1 MGFIFAEHIVHQ
13 YRKEL
18 YTEYRKG
25 QGEPLMQS
33 NLFTSSPSVQS
44 SRILYT
50 PSPFARSSLLH
61 LQEVGSLTA
70 IRPHTSKREKLQ
82 SYLCFMVEGG
92 EGELVYEGKKYELKT
107 GDVVFIDCRK
117 AYSHS
122 TGNSSI
128 TGDGHSVDNS
138 RSMDNNHSADN
149 NNTTEK
155 DNSNLWSLRWCHFY
169 GPSMP
174 AIYAKYCERGGLPVI
189 RGADVSVD
197 MARGADVAR
206 EADAFSGADV
216 SQYSTILTDIYTL
229 ASSSDYI
236 RDMRINGKLNDLLTL
251 LMESSWHC
259 GAHTNAPKKMDI
271 SLVKSFLDE
280 HYKEK
285 LSLESVASHF
295 FIDKHYLARLFKEQY
310 GVTLVTY
317 LQQVRITHA
326 KRMLRFTDKSI
337 EEIGLEC
344 GIGEL
349 NYFSRVFKKLEGV
362 SPSEFRRVW

>member
-1 MGFIFAEHIVHQ
+1 MNA
-13 YRKEL
+13 
-18 YTEYRKG
+18 YRKG
-25 QGEPLMQS
+25 QGEPIMHS
-33 NLFTSSPSVQS
+33 NLFTSSPSVRS
-44 SRILYT
+44 SRVLYT

-70 IRPHTSKREKLQ
+70 IKPHTSKREKLQ
-82 SYLCFMVEGG
+82 SYLCFIVEDG
-92 EGELVYEGKKYELKT
+92 EGELVYEGKKYELRC

-122 TGNSSI
+122 TGNNC
-128 TGDGHSVDNS
+128 SVG
-138 RSMDNNHSADN
+138 NNNRTCDRHSAD
-149 NNTTEK
+149 E
-155 DNSNLWSLRWCHFY
+155 DSVSDNLWSLRWCHFY
-169 GPSMP
+169 GPSMS

-189 RGADVSVD
+189 RGADV
-197 MARGADVAR
+197 AQYADL
-206 EADAFSGADV
+206 
-216 SQYSTILTDIYTL
+216 LTDIYAL

-251 LMESSWHC
+251 LMESSWHQ
-259 GAHTNAPKKMDI
+259 GNSSNAPKRMDI

-280 HYKEK
+280 HYSEK
-285 LSLESVASHF
+285 LSLESVASQF

>member
-1 MGFIFAEHIVHQ
+1 MPPKKAEVKSMH
-13 YRKEL
+13 
-18 YTEYRKG
+18 
-25 QGEPLMQS
+25 S

-61 LQEVGSLTA
+61 LQEVGSLSA

-82 SYLCFMVEGG
+82 SYLCFMVEDG
-92 EGELVYEGKKYELKT
+92 EGELVYEGKKYELRS

-122 TGNSSI
+122 TGMNPNA
-128 TGDGHSVDNS
+128 G
-138 RSMDNNHSADN
+138 
-149 NNTTEK
+149 
-155 DNSNLWSLRWCHFY
+155 LWSLRWCHFY

-197 MARGADVAR
+197 LARGADMGRRDDV
-206 EADAFSGADV
+206 SCGADV
-216 SQYSTILTDIYTL
+216 SQYAAILTDIYTL

-251 LMESSWHC
+251 LMESSWHRE
-259 GAHTNAPKKMDI
+259 AHTNAPKKMEI
-271 SLVKSFLDE
+271 SRVKSFLDE

-337 EEIGLEC
+337 EEIGLEY

>member
-1 MGFIFAEHIVHQ
+1 MH
-13 YRKEL
+13 
-18 YTEYRKG
+18 
-25 QGEPLMQS
+25 S

-50 PSPFARSSLLH
+50 PSPFARASLLH
-61 LQEVGSLTA
+61 LQEVGSLSA

-82 SYLCFMVEGG
+82 SYLCFMVEDG
-92 EGELVYEGKKYELKT
+92 EGELVYEGKKYELRS

-117 AYSHS
+117 AYRHS
-122 TGNSSI
+122 TGMNPNA
-128 TGDGHSVDNS
+128 G
-138 RSMDNNHSADN
+138 
-149 NNTTEK
+149 
-155 DNSNLWSLRWCHFY
+155 LWSLRWCHFY

-174 AIYAKYCERGGLPVI
+174 AVYAKYCERGGQPVI
-189 RGADVSVD
+189 RGADVN
-197 MARGADVAR
+197 
-206 EADAFSGADV
+206 
-216 SQYSTILTDIYTL
+216 QYVTLLTDIYTS

-251 LMESSWHC
+251 LMESSWHRE
-259 GAHTNAPKKMDI
+259 AHTNAPKKMEI
-271 SLVKSFLDE
+271 SRVKSFLDE
-280 HYKEK
+280 HYEEK

>member
-1 MGFIFAEHIVHQ
+1 MVN
-13 YRKEL
+13 
-18 YTEYRKG
+18 
-25 QGEPLMQS
+25 
-33 NLFTSSPSVQS
+33 NLFTSSPSVRS

-70 IRPHTSKREKLQ
+70 IKPHTSKREKLQ
-82 SYLCFMVEGG
+82 SYLCFMVEDG
-92 EGELVYEGKKYELKT
+92 EGELVYEGKKYDLKS

-122 TGNSSI
+122 TGLNPNA
-128 TGDGHSVDNS
+128 G
-138 RSMDNNHSADN
+138 
-149 NNTTEK
+149 
-155 DNSNLWSLRWCHFY
+155 LWSLRWCHFY

-197 MARGADVAR
+197 LARGADMGRRDDV
-206 EADAFSGADV
+206 SCGADV
-216 SQYSTILTDIYTL
+216 SQYAAILTDIYTL

-251 LMESSWHC
+251 LMESSWHRE
-259 GAHTNAPKKMDI
+259 AHTNAPKKMEI
-271 SLVKSFLDE
+271 SRVKSFLDE
-280 HYKEK
+280 HYEEK

-362 SPSEFRRVW
+362 SPSEFQRVW

>member
-1 MGFIFAEHIVHQ
+1 MLYFSHEMPPKKAEVKSMH
-13 YRKEL
+13 
-18 YTEYRKG
+18 
-25 QGEPLMQS
+25 S

-70 IRPHTSKREKLQ
+70 IKPHTSKREKLQ
-82 SYLCFMVEGG
+82 SYLCFMVEDG
-92 EGELVYEGKKYELKT
+92 EGELVYEGKKYELRS

-122 TGNSSI
+122 TGMNPNA
-128 TGDGHSVDNS
+128 G
-138 RSMDNNHSADN
+138 
-149 NNTTEK
+149 
-155 DNSNLWSLRWCHFY
+155 LWSLRWCHFY

-197 MARGADVAR
+197 LARGADMGRRDDV
-206 EADAFSGADV
+206 SCGADV
-216 SQYSTILTDIYTL
+216 SQYVAILTDIYTL

-251 LMESSWHC
+251 LMESSWHRE
-259 GAHTNAPKKMDI
+259 AHTNAPKKMEI
-271 SLVKSFLDE
+271 SRVKSFLDE
-280 HYKEK
+280 HYEEK

>member
-1 MGFIFAEHIVHQ
+1 
-13 YRKEL
+13 
-18 YTEYRKG
+18 
-25 QGEPLMQS
+25 MQS

-70 IRPHTSKREKLQ
+70 IKPHTSKREKLQ
-82 SYLCFMVEGG
+82 SYLCFMVEDG
-92 EGELVYEGKKYELKT
+92 EGELVYEGKKYGLQT
-107 GDVVFIDCRK
+107 RDVVFIDCRK

-122 TGNSSI
+122 TGNNCSTGNSSGVGNNCS
-128 TGDGHSVDNS
+128 TGNSHSDSTGVNS
-138 RSMDNNHSADN
+138 C
-149 NNTTEK
+149 K
-155 DNSNLWSLRWCHFY
+155 KLWSLRWCHFY

-174 AIYAKYCERGGLPVI
+174 AVYAKYCERGGQPVI

-197 MARGADVAR
+197 MARGADMGRGVDMGRGDDMAR
-206 EADAFSGADV
+206 GSDV
-216 SQYSTILTDIYTL
+216 SQYATILADIYTL

-236 RDMRINGKLNDLLTL
+236 RDMRINGKLTDLLTL
-251 LMESSWHC
+251 LMESSWHR
-259 GAHTNAPKKMDI
+259 GNSSNAPKKMDI

>member
-1 MGFIFAEHIVHQ
+1 
-13 YRKEL
+13 
-18 YTEYRKG
+18 
-25 QGEPLMQS
+25 MQS

-50 PSPFARSSLLH
+50 PSPFARSSLLY

-70 IRPHTSKREKLQ
+70 IKPHTSKREKLQ
-82 SYLCFMVEGG
+82 SYLCFIVEAG
-92 EGELVYEGKKYELKT
+92 EGELVYEGKKYELRS

-122 TGNSSI
+122 TGNSCS

-138 RSMDNNHSADN
+138 RSMDNNYSTDN
-149 NNTTEK
+149 AHTTEEE
-155 DNSNLWSLRWCHFY
+155 NSNLWSLRWCHFY

-174 AIYAKYCERGGLPVI
+174 AVYAKYCERGGLPVI
-189 RGADVSVD
+189 RGVD
-197 MARGADVAR
+197 MGRGD
-206 EADAFSGADV
+206 DV
-216 SQYSTILTDIYTL
+216 SQYSTIISDIYTL

-251 LMESSWHC
+251 LMESSWHQ
-259 GAHTNAPKKMDI
+259 GYSSAAPKKMDI
-271 SLVKSFLDE
+271 SSVKSFLDE

-285 LSLESVASHF
+285 LSLESVAGHF
-295 FIDKHYLARLFKEQY
+295 FIDKHYLARLFKEHY

>member
-1 MGFIFAEHIVHQ
+1 MH
-13 YRKEL
+13 
-18 YTEYRKG
+18 
-25 QGEPLMQS
+25 S

-82 SYLCFMVEGG
+82 SYLCFMVEDG

-122 TGNSSI
+122 TGMNLNA
-128 TGDGHSVDNS
+128 G
-138 RSMDNNHSADN
+138 
-149 NNTTEK
+149 
-155 DNSNLWSLRWCHFY
+155 LWSLRWCHFY

-189 RGADVSVD
+189 RGADVS
-197 MARGADVAR
+197 
-206 EADAFSGADV
+206 
-216 SQYSTILTDIYTL
+216 QYAAILTDIYTL

-251 LMESSWHC
+251 LMESSWHR

>member
-1 MGFIFAEHIVHQ
+1 MH
-13 YRKEL
+13 
-18 YTEYRKG
+18 
-25 QGEPLMQS
+25 S

-61 LQEVGSLTA
+61 LQEVGSLSA

-82 SYLCFMVEGG
+82 SYLCFMVEDG
-92 EGELVYEGKKYELKT
+92 EGELVYEGKKYELRS

-122 TGNSSI
+122 TGMNPNA
-128 TGDGHSVDNS
+128 G
-138 RSMDNNHSADN
+138 
-149 NNTTEK
+149 
-155 DNSNLWSLRWCHFY
+155 LWSLRWCHFY

-197 MARGADVAR
+197 LARGADMGRRDDV
-206 EADAFSGADV
+206 SCGADV
-216 SQYSTILTDIYTL
+216 SQYVAILTDIYTL

-251 LMESSWHC
+251 LMESSWHRE
-259 GAHTNAPKKMDI
+259 AHTNAPKKMEI
-271 SLVKSFLDE
+271 SRVKSFLDE

-326 KRMLRFTDKSI
+326 KQMLRFTDKSI

-344 GIGEL
+344 GIGEP

>member
-1 MGFIFAEHIVHQ
+1 MLYFSHEMPPKKAEVKSMH
-13 YRKEL
+13 
-18 YTEYRKG
+18 
-25 QGEPLMQS
+25 S

-61 LQEVGSLTA
+61 LQEVGSLSA

-82 SYLCFMVEGG
+82 SYLCFMVEDG
-92 EGELVYEGKKYELKT
+92 EGELVYEGKKYELRS

-117 AYSHS
+117 AYRHS
-122 TGNSSI
+122 TGMNPNA
-128 TGDGHSVDNS
+128 G
-138 RSMDNNHSADN
+138 
-149 NNTTEK
+149 
-155 DNSNLWSLRWCHFY
+155 LWSLRWCHFY

-197 MARGADVAR
+197 LARGADMGRRDDV
-206 EADAFSGADV
+206 SCGADV
-216 SQYSTILTDIYTL
+216 SQYAAILTDIYTL

-251 LMESSWHC
+251 LMESSWHRE
-259 GAHTNAPKKMDI
+259 AHTNAPKKMEI
-271 SLVKSFLDE
+271 SRVKSFLDE

>member
-1 MGFIFAEHIVHQ
+1 
-13 YRKEL
+13 
-18 YTEYRKG
+18 
-25 QGEPLMQS
+25 MQS
-33 NLFTSSPSVQS
+33 SLFTSSPSVQS

-82 SYLCFMVEGG
+82 SYLCFMVEDG

-122 TGNSSI
+122 TGMNLN
-128 TGDGHSVDNS
+128 TG
-138 RSMDNNHSADN
+138 
-149 NNTTEK
+149 
-155 DNSNLWSLRWCHFY
+155 LWSLRWCHFY

-189 RGADVSVD
+189 RGADVGC
-197 MARGADVAR
+197 GADMGHGS
-206 EADAFSGADV
+206 DA
-216 SQYSTILTDIYTL
+216 SQYSTIISDIYTL

-251 LMESSWHC
+251 LMESSWHRE
-259 GAHTNAPKKMDI
+259 AHTNAPKKMEI
-271 SLVKSFLDE
+271 SQVKSFLDE

>member
-1 MGFIFAEHIVHQ
+1 MH
-13 YRKEL
+13 
-18 YTEYRKG
+18 
-25 QGEPLMQS
+25 S

-61 LQEVGSLTA
+61 LQEVGSLSA

-82 SYLCFMVEGG
+82 SYLCFMVEDG
-92 EGELVYEGKKYELKT
+92 EGELVYEGKKYELRS

-122 TGNSSI
+122 TGMNPNA
-128 TGDGHSVDNS
+128 G
-138 RSMDNNHSADN
+138 
-149 NNTTEK
+149 
-155 DNSNLWSLRWCHFY
+155 LWSLRWCHFY

-197 MARGADVAR
+197 LARGADMGRRDDV
-206 EADAFSGADV
+206 SCGADV
-216 SQYSTILTDIYTL
+216 SQYAAILTDIYTL

-251 LMESSWHC
+251 LMESSWHRE
-259 GAHTNAPKKMDI
+259 AHTNAPKKMEI
-271 SLVKSFLDE
+271 SRVKSFLDE
-280 HYKEK
+280 HYEEK
-285 LSLESVASHF
+285 LSLESMASHF

>member
-1 MGFIFAEHIVHQ
+1 MH
-13 YRKEL
+13 
-18 YTEYRKG
+18 
-25 QGEPLMQS
+25 S

-61 LQEVGSLTA
+61 LQEVGSLSA

-82 SYLCFMVEGG
+82 SYLCFMVEDG
-92 EGELVYEGKKYELKT
+92 EGELVYEGKKYELRS

-122 TGNSSI
+122 TGMNPNA
-128 TGDGHSVDNS
+128 G
-138 RSMDNNHSADN
+138 
-149 NNTTEK
+149 
-155 DNSNLWSLRWCHFY
+155 LWSLRWCHFY
-169 GPSMP
+169 GLSMP

-197 MARGADVAR
+197 LARGADMGRRDDV
-206 EADAFSGADV
+206 SCGADV
-216 SQYSTILTDIYTL
+216 SQYAAILTDIYTL

-251 LMESSWHC
+251 LMESSWHRE
-259 GAHTNAPKKMDI
+259 AHTNAPKKMEI
-271 SLVKSFLDE
+271 SRVKSFLDE

>member
-1 MGFIFAEHIVHQ
+1 MH
-13 YRKEL
+13 
-18 YTEYRKG
+18 
-25 QGEPLMQS
+25 S

-61 LQEVGSLTA
+61 LQEVGSLSA
-70 IRPHTSKREKLQ
+70 IRPHTSKRAKLQ
-82 SYLCFMVEGG
+82 SYLCFMVEDG

-122 TGNSSI
+122 TGMNPNA
-128 TGDGHSVDNS
+128 G
-138 RSMDNNHSADN
+138 
-149 NNTTEK
+149 
-155 DNSNLWSLRWCHFY
+155 LWSLRWCHFY

-197 MARGADVAR
+197 LARGADMGRRDDV
-206 EADAFSGADV
+206 SCGADV
-216 SQYSTILTDIYTL
+216 SQYAAILTDIYAL
-229 ASSSDYI
+229 ASSSDCI

-251 LMESSWHC
+251 LMESSWHRE
-259 GAHTNAPKKMDI
+259 AHTNAPKKMEI
-271 SLVKSFLDE
+271 SRVKSFLDE
-280 HYKEK
+280 HYEEK

>member
-1 MGFIFAEHIVHQ
+1 MH
-13 YRKEL
+13 
-18 YTEYRKG
+18 
-25 QGEPLMQS
+25 S

-61 LQEVGSLTA
+61 LQEVGSLSA

-82 SYLCFMVEGG
+82 SYLCFMVEDG
-92 EGELVYEGKKYELKT
+92 EGELVYEGKKYELRS

-117 AYSHS
+117 AYRHS
-122 TGNSSI
+122 TGMNPNA
-128 TGDGHSVDNS
+128 G
-138 RSMDNNHSADN
+138 
-149 NNTTEK
+149 
-155 DNSNLWSLRWCHFY
+155 LWSFRWCHFY

-197 MARGADVAR
+197 LARGADMGRRDDV
-206 EADAFSGADV
+206 SCGADV
-216 SQYSTILTDIYTL
+216 SQYAAILTDIYTL

-251 LMESSWHC
+251 LMESSWHRE
-259 GAHTNAPKKMDI
+259 AHTNAPKKMEI
-271 SLVKSFLDE
+271 SRVKSFLDE

-295 FIDKHYLARLFKEQY
+295 FIDKHYLARLFKEHY
-310 GVTLVTY
+310 GVTLFTY

-326 KRMLRFTDKSI
+326 KRMLRFTDKTI

>member
-1 MGFIFAEHIVHQ
+1 MPPKKAEVKSMH
-13 YRKEL
+13 
-18 YTEYRKG
+18 
-25 QGEPLMQS
+25 S

-82 SYLCFMVEGG
+82 SYLCFMVEDG
-92 EGELVYEGKKYELKT
+92 EGELVYEGKKYELRS

-122 TGNSSI
+122 TGMNPNA
-128 TGDGHSVDNS
+128 G
-138 RSMDNNHSADN
+138 
-149 NNTTEK
+149 
-155 DNSNLWSLRWCHFY
+155 LWSLRWCHFY

-197 MARGADVAR
+197 LARGADMGRRDDV
-206 EADAFSGADV
+206 SCGADV
-216 SQYSTILTDIYTL
+216 SQYAAILTDIYTL

-251 LMESSWHC
+251 LMESSWHRE
-259 GAHTNAPKKMDI
+259 AHTNSPKKMEI
-271 SLVKSFLDE
+271 SRVKSFLDE
-280 HYKEK
+280 HYEEK

>member
-1 MGFIFAEHIVHQ
+1 MPNT
-13 YRKEL
+13 Y
-18 YTEYRKG
+18 
-25 QGEPLMQS
+25 
-33 NLFTSSPSVQS
+33 FTSSPSVQS

-70 IRPHTSKREKLQ
+70 IKPHTSKREKLQ
-82 SYLCFMVEGG
+82 SYLCFMVEDG
-92 EGELVYEGKKYELKT
+92 EGELVYEGKKYDLKS

-122 TGNSSI
+122 TGNSS
-128 TGDGHSVDNS
+128 GVGNS
-138 RSMDNNHSADN
+138 RSTDNAHSATN
-149 NNTTEK
+149 PNTE
-155 DNSNLWSLRWCHFY
+155 LWSLRWCHFY

-189 RGADVSVD
+189 RGTDV
-197 MARGADVAR
+197 
-206 EADAFSGADV
+206 F
-216 SQYSTILTDIYTL
+216 QYSTIISDIYTL

-251 LMESSWHC
+251 LMESSWHRE
-259 GAHTNAPKKMDI
+259 AHTNAPKKMEI
-271 SLVKSFLDE
+271 SQVRSFLDE

-285 LSLESVASHF
+285 LSLESVAGHF

-362 SPSEFRRVW
+362 SPSEFRRMW

>member
-1 MGFIFAEHIVHQ
+1 MVCITVGEVNYGFLIVG
-13 YRKEL
+13 KDKV
-18 YTEYRKG
+18 TS
-25 QGEPLMQS
+25 MQP

-70 IRPHTSKREKLQ
+70 IKPHISKREKLQ
-82 SYLCFMVEGG
+82 SYLCFVVEDG
-92 EGELVYEGKKYELKT
+92 EGELVYEGKKYELRS
-107 GDVVFIDCRK
+107 GEVVFIDCRK

-122 TGNSSI
+122 TGNAHESC
-128 TGDGHSVDNS
+128 D
-138 RSMDNNHSADN
+138 RHSADVASVA
-149 NNTTEK
+149 
-155 DNSNLWSLRWCHFY
+155 DNLWSLRWCHFY

-189 RGADVSVD
+189 RGADMACGADMVCGAD
-197 MARGADVAR
+197 MAR
-206 EADAFSGADV
+206 GADV

-251 LMESSWHC
+251 LMESSWHRE
-259 GAHTNAPKKMDI
+259 AHTNAPKKMEI
-271 SLVKSFLDE
+271 SQVKFFLDE

-285 LSLESVASHF
+285 LSLEFVASHF

>member
-1 MGFIFAEHIVHQ
+1 
-13 YRKEL
+13 
-18 YTEYRKG
+18 
-25 QGEPLMQS
+25 MQP

-82 SYLCFMVEGG
+82 SYLCFMVEDG
-92 EGELVYEGKKYELKT
+92 EGELVYEGKKHELRS

-122 TGNSSI
+122 TGNIRS
-128 TGDGHSVDNS
+128 TGNIQELCDRYSTDNAHS
-138 RSMDNNHSADN
+138 
-149 NNTTEK
+149 TEK
-155 DNSNLWSLRWCHFY
+155 DGEKLWSLRWCHFY

-189 RGADVSVD
+189 RYTD
-197 MARGADVAR
+197 MTR
-206 EADAFSGADV
+206 GADV
-216 SQYSTILTDIYTL
+216 SQYTAILTDIYTL

-251 LMESSWHC
+251 LMESSWHQ
-259 GAHTNAPKKMDI
+259 GNSSNAPKKMDI

-295 FIDKHYLARLFKEQY
+295 FIDKHYLARLFKEHY

>member
-1 MGFIFAEHIVHQ
+1 
-13 YRKEL
+13 
-18 YTEYRKG
+18 
-25 QGEPLMQS
+25 MQP

-50 PSPFARSSLLH
+50 PSPFARASLLH

-70 IRPHTSKREKLQ
+70 IKHHTSKREKLQ
-82 SYLCFMVEGG
+82 SYLCFMVEDG
-92 EGELVYEGKKYELKT
+92 EGELVYEGKTYELKT
-107 GDVVFIDCRK
+107 GDVVFIDCRR

-122 TGNSSI
+122 TGNSCS
-128 TGDGHSVDNS
+128 TGNGHSVDN
-138 RSMDNNHSADN
+138 NHSA
-149 NNTTEK
+149 TEK
-155 DNSNLWSLRWCHFY
+155 DGGKLWSLRWCHFY

-189 RGADVSVD
+189 RSAD
-197 MARGADVAR
+197 MA
-206 EADAFSGADV
+206 SGADV
-216 SQYSTILTDIYTL
+216 SQYTAILTDIYTL

-251 LMESSWHC
+251 LMESSWHHE
-259 GAHTNAPKKMDI
+259 AHANAPKKMEI
-271 SLVKSFLDE
+271 SQVKSFLDE
-280 HYKEK
+280 HYCEK

-326 KRMLRFTDKSI
+326 KRMLRFTDKSV

>member
-1 MGFIFAEHIVHQ
+1 MH
-13 YRKEL
+13 
-18 YTEYRKG
+18 
-25 QGEPLMQS
+25 S

-61 LQEVGSLTA
+61 LQEVGSLIA
-70 IRPHTSKREKLQ
+70 IKPHTSKREKLQ
-82 SYLCFMVEGG
+82 SYLCFMVEDG
-92 EGELVYEGKKYELKT
+92 EGELVYEGKRYDLKP

-122 TGNSSI
+122 TGNI
-128 TGDGHSVDNS
+128 QELCDGHSTDNA
-138 RSMDNNHSADN
+138 HSAA
-149 NNTTEK
+149 EK
-155 DNSNLWSLRWCHFY
+155 DGGKLWSLRWCHFY

-189 RGADVSVD
+189 RGAD
-197 MARGADVAR
+197 MACGADP
-206 EADAFSGADV
+206 
-216 SQYSTILTDIYTL
+216 SQYRTILSDIYAM

-251 LMESSWHC
+251 LMESSWHQ
-259 GAHTNAPKKMDI
+259 GNSSNAPKKMDI
-271 SLVKSFLDE
+271 SIVKSFLDE
-280 HYKEK
+280 HYSEN
-285 LSLESVASHF
+285 LSLESVASQF

>member
-1 MGFIFAEHIVHQ
+1 MNDG
-13 YRKEL
+13 
-18 YTEYRKG
+18 
-25 QGEPLMQS
+25 

-50 PSPFARSSLLH
+50 PSPFASSSLLH

-82 SYLCFMVEGG
+82 SYLCFMVEDG
-92 EGELVYEGKKYELKT
+92 EGELVYEGKKYELRS

-122 TGNSSI
+122 TGMNPNA
-128 TGDGHSVDNS
+128 G
-138 RSMDNNHSADN
+138 
-149 NNTTEK
+149 
-155 DNSNLWSLRWCHFY
+155 LWSLRWCHFY

-189 RGADVSVD
+189 RGADMACGAD
-197 MARGADVAR
+197 MARGDDASCGA
-206 EADAFSGADV
+206 AFS
-216 SQYSTILTDIYTL
+216 QYKTLLTDIYTL

-251 LMESSWHC
+251 LMESSWHR
-259 GAHTNAPKKMDI
+259 GAHTNAPKKMEI
-271 SLVKSFLDE
+271 SSVKSFLDE

-310 GVTLVTY
+310 GMTMVTY

-326 KRMLRFTDKSI
+326 KRMLRLTDKSI

-349 NYFSRVFKKLEGV
+349 N
-362 SPSEFRRVW
+362 

>member
-1 MGFIFAEHIVHQ
+1 MH
-13 YRKEL
+13 
-18 YTEYRKG
+18 
-25 QGEPLMQS
+25 S

-70 IRPHTSKREKLQ
+70 IKPHTSKREKLQ
-82 SYLCFMVEGG
+82 SYLCFMVEDG
-92 EGELVYEGKKYELKT
+92 EGELVYEGKKYELIS

-122 TGNSSI
+122 TG
-128 TGDGHSVDNS
+128 
-138 RSMDNNHSADN
+138 
-149 NNTTEK
+149 
-155 DNSNLWSLRWCHFY
+155 SNPNAELWSLRWCHFY

-174 AIYAKYCERGGLPVI
+174 AIYAKYCERGGQPVI
-189 RGADVSVD
+189 R
-197 MARGADVAR
+197 
-206 EADAFSGADV
+206 GADV

-251 LMESSWHC
+251 LMESSWHQ
-259 GAHTNAPKKMDI
+259 GNSTNAPKKMDI
-271 SLVKSFLDE
+271 SSVKSFLDE
-280 HYKEK
+280 HYSEK

>member
-1 MGFIFAEHIVHQ
+1 MPPKKAEVKSMH
-13 YRKEL
+13 
-18 YTEYRKG
+18 
-25 QGEPLMQS
+25 S

-82 SYLCFMVEGG
+82 SYLCFMVEDG
-92 EGELVYEGKKYELKT
+92 EGELVYEGKKYELRS

-122 TGNSSI
+122 TGMNPNA
-128 TGDGHSVDNS
+128 G
-138 RSMDNNHSADN
+138 
-149 NNTTEK
+149 
-155 DNSNLWSLRWCHFY
+155 LWSLRWCHFY

-197 MARGADVAR
+197 LARGADMGRRDDV
-206 EADAFSGADV
+206 SCGADV
-216 SQYSTILTDIYTL
+216 SQYAAILTDIYTL

-251 LMESSWHC
+251 LMESSWHRE
-259 GAHTNAPKKMDI
+259 AHTNAPKKMEI
-271 SLVKSFLDE
+271 SRVKSFLDE
-280 HYKEK
+280 HYEEK

-326 KRMLRFTDKSI
+326 KRMLRFTNKSI

>member
-1 MGFIFAEHIVHQ
+1 
-13 YRKEL
+13 
-18 YTEYRKG
+18 
-25 QGEPLMQS
+25 
-33 NLFTSSPSVQS
+33 
-44 SRILYT
+44 
-50 PSPFARSSLLH
+50 
-61 LQEVGSLTA
+61 
-70 IRPHTSKREKLQ
+70 
-82 SYLCFMVEGG
+82 MVEDG
-92 EGELVYEGKKYELKT
+92 EGELVYEGKKYELRS

-122 TGNSSI
+122 TGLNP
-128 TGDGHSVDNS
+128 
-138 RSMDNNHSADN
+138 
-149 NNTTEK
+149 NTE
-155 DNSNLWSLRWCHFY
+155 LWSLRWCHFY

-197 MARGADVAR
+197 MARGADV
-206 EADAFSGADV
+206 
-216 SQYSTILTDIYTL
+216 SQYAAILTDIYTL

-251 LMESSWHC
+251 LMESSWHR
-259 GAHTNAPKKMDI
+259 GNSSNAPKKMDI

-310 GVTLVTY
+310 GMTLVTY

-344 GIGEL
+344 GIGDL

>member
-1 MGFIFAEHIVHQ
+1 M
-13 YRKEL
+13 
-18 YTEYRKG
+18 
-25 QGEPLMQS
+25 
-33 NLFTSSPSVQS
+33 
-44 SRILYT
+44 
-50 PSPFARSSLLH
+50 
-61 LQEVGSLTA
+61 
-70 IRPHTSKREKLQ
+70 
-82 SYLCFMVEGG
+82 
-92 EGELVYEGKKYELKT
+92 
-107 GDVVFIDCRK
+107 
-117 AYSHS
+117 
-122 TGNSSI
+122 
-128 TGDGHSVDNS
+128 
-138 RSMDNNHSADN
+138 
-149 NNTTEK
+149 
-155 DNSNLWSLRWCHFY
+155 
-169 GPSMP
+169 
-174 AIYAKYCERGGLPVI
+174 I

-197 MARGADVAR
+197 LARGADMGRRDDV
-206 EADAFSGADV
+206 SCGADV
-216 SQYSTILTDIYTL
+216 SQYAALLTDIYTL

-251 LMESSWHC
+251 LMESSWHRE
-259 GAHTNAPKKMDI
+259 AHTNAPKKMEI
-271 SLVKSFLDE
+271 SCVKFFLDE

>member
-1 MGFIFAEHIVHQ
+1 MH
-13 YRKEL
+13 
-18 YTEYRKG
+18 
-25 QGEPLMQS
+25 S

-61 LQEVGSLTA
+61 LQEVGSLSA

-82 SYLCFMVEGG
+82 SYLCFMVEDG
-92 EGELVYEGKKYELKT
+92 EGELVYEGKKYKLRS

-122 TGNSSI
+122 TGMNPNA
-128 TGDGHSVDNS
+128 G
-138 RSMDNNHSADN
+138 
-149 NNTTEK
+149 
-155 DNSNLWSLRWCHFY
+155 LWSLRWCHFY

-197 MARGADVAR
+197 LACGADMGRRDDV
-206 EADAFSGADV
+206 SCGADV
-216 SQYSTILTDIYTL
+216 SQYAAILTDIYTL

-251 LMESSWHC
+251 LMESSWHRE
-259 GAHTNAPKKMDI
+259 AHTNAPKKMEI
-271 SLVKSFLDE
+271 SRVKSFLDE
-280 HYKEK
+280 HYEEK

>member
-1 MGFIFAEHIVHQ
+1 MH
-13 YRKEL
+13 
-18 YTEYRKG
+18 
-25 QGEPLMQS
+25 S

-61 LQEVGSLTA
+61 LQEVGSLSA
-70 IRPHTSKREKLQ
+70 IRPHTSMREKRQ
-82 SYLCFMVEGG
+82 SYLCLMAEDG
-92 EGELVYEGKKYELKT
+92 EGELVYEGKKYELRS

-122 TGNSSI
+122 TGMNPNA
-128 TGDGHSVDNS
+128 G
-138 RSMDNNHSADN
+138 
-149 NNTTEK
+149 
-155 DNSNLWSLRWCHFY
+155 LWSLRWCHFY
-169 GPSMP
+169 GLSMP

-197 MARGADVAR
+197 LARGADMGRRDDV
-206 EADAFSGADV
+206 SCGADV
-216 SQYSTILTDIYTL
+216 SQYAAILTDIYTL

-251 LMESSWHC
+251 LMESSWHRE
-259 GAHTNAPKKMDI
+259 AYTNAPKKMEI
-271 SLVKSFLDE
+271 SRVKSFLDE
-280 HYKEK
+280 HYEEK

-349 NYFSRVFKKLEGV
+349 NYFSRVFKKPEGV

>member
-1 MGFIFAEHIVHQ
+1 MH
-13 YRKEL
+13 
-18 YTEYRKG
+18 
-25 QGEPLMQS
+25 S

-82 SYLCFMVEGG
+82 SYLCFMVEDG
-92 EGELVYEGKKYELKT
+92 EGELVYEGKKYELRS

-122 TGNSSI
+122 TGMNPNA
-128 TGDGHSVDNS
+128 G
-138 RSMDNNHSADN
+138 
-149 NNTTEK
+149 
-155 DNSNLWSLRWCHFY
+155 LWSLRWCHFY

-197 MARGADVAR
+197 LARGADMGRRDDV
-206 EADAFSGADV
+206 SCGADV
-216 SQYSTILTDIYTL
+216 SQYAAILTDIYTL

-251 LMESSWHC
+251 LMESSWHRE
-259 GAHTNAPKKMDI
+259 AHTNAPKKMEI
-271 SLVKSFLDE
+271 SRVKSFLDE

>member
-1 MGFIFAEHIVHQ
+1 M
-13 YRKEL
+13 R
-18 YTEYRKG
+18 
-25 QGEPLMQS
+25 S

-44 SRILYT
+44 LRILYT

-70 IRPHTSKREKLQ
+70 IKPHTSKREKLQ
-82 SYLCFMVEGG
+82 SYLCFMAEDG
-92 EGELVYEGKKYELKT
+92 EGELVYEGKKYELRS

-122 TGNSSI
+122 TGNSS
-128 TGDGHSVDNS
+128 SVGNN
-138 RSMDNNHSADN
+138 RSMGNASGTCDRHSTDNNH
-149 NNTTEK
+149 TTEE

-189 RGADVSVD
+189 RGA
-197 MARGADVAR
+197 G
-206 EADAFSGADV
+206 V
-216 SQYSTILTDIYTL
+216 SQYAAILTDIYTL

-251 LMESSWHC
+251 LMESSWHRE
-259 GAHTNAPKKMDI
+259 AHTNASKKMEI
-271 SLVKSFLDE
+271 SQVKSFLDE

>member
-1 MGFIFAEHIVHQ
+1 MH
-13 YRKEL
+13 
-18 YTEYRKG
+18 
-25 QGEPLMQS
+25 S

-61 LQEVGSLTA
+61 LQEVGSLSA

-82 SYLCFMVEGG
+82 SYLCFMVENG
-92 EGELVYEGKKYELKT
+92 EGELVYEGKKYELRS

-122 TGNSSI
+122 TGLNP
-128 TGDGHSVDNS
+128 
-138 RSMDNNHSADN
+138 
-149 NNTTEK
+149 NTE
-155 DNSNLWSLRWCHFY
+155 LWSLRWCHFY

-189 RGADVSVD
+189 RGADVSREAAMARGGDVAREAA
-197 MARGADVAR
+197 MARGADA
-206 EADAFSGADV
+206 SCGADV
-216 SQYSTILTDIYTL
+216 SQYAAILTDIYTL

-251 LMESSWHC
+251 LMESSWHRE
-259 GAHTNAPKKMDI
+259 AHTNAPKKMDI
-271 SLVKSFLDE
+271 SSVKSFLDE

-295 FIDKHYLARLFKEQY
+295 FIDKHYLARLFKEHY

>member
-1 MGFIFAEHIVHQ
+1 MH
-13 YRKEL
+13 
-18 YTEYRKG
+18 
-25 QGEPLMQS
+25 S

-70 IRPHTSKREKLQ
+70 IKPHTSKREKLQ
-82 SYLCFMVEGG
+82 SYLCFMVEDG
-92 EGELVYEGKKYELKT
+92 EGELVYEGKKYELRS

-122 TGNSSI
+122 TGMNPNA
-128 TGDGHSVDNS
+128 G
-138 RSMDNNHSADN
+138 
-149 NNTTEK
+149 
-155 DNSNLWSLRWCHFY
+155 LWSLRWCHFY

-197 MARGADVAR
+197 LARGADMGRRDDV
-206 EADAFSGADV
+206 SCGADV
-216 SQYSTILTDIYTL
+216 SQYAAILTDIYTL

-251 LMESSWHC
+251 LMESSWHRE
-259 GAHTNAPKKMDI
+259 AHTNAPKKMEI
-271 SLVKSFLDE
+271 SRVKSFLDE